1 MMGEKRTT
9 PREVSTPRFAS
20 ATRGG
25 LDREMDRLLGIRTQ
39 NSVGR
44 AKHLTFTDDWNVRD
58 EHGEVRRPGLEHKRI
73 QDPEEKTET
82 ESGSADE
89 FTACGGG
96 FKNTETKPG

>member
-1 MMGEKRTT
+1 
-9 PREVSTPRFAS
+9 
-20 ATRGG
+20 
-25 LDREMDRLLGIRTQ
+25 MDRHLGIRTQ

-58 EHGEVRRPGLEHKRI
+58 EHGEVRRPSLEHKRI
-73 QDPEEKTET
+73 QEPEEKTET